1 MSAVDTRRVHIRL
14 LGPIEASS
22 DGTPLGLRGPKRL
35 GLLAILATR
44 DQAVPVA
51 TIAEEIWPGQ
61 PSQQA
66 TRSIRTYLSQFR
78 REAGID
84 FLRADHAGSG
94 YRLDLDRTSVDTHR
108 FRQAIRDA
116 GRADISPAE
125 CQIRARDALDLW
137 RGPALLEVQDQ
148 PWAAGEV
155 HALDELRRTAQQ
167 LLVRARLA
175 LGDHHA
181 LCSELEMFVT
191 EHPFDESFWA
201 DLMLAQY
208 RSGRQTDALRTFQ
221 RARSTLVEELSLEP
235 GPELT
240 QLEAAIFRHD
250 PALDL
255 EPAVRGHSASTA
267 RPVSVIP
274 AKSDLDWL
282 PTSAFKLVGRM
293 DSVGTLAAS
302 LDVDRPE
309 GLTVI
314 EAEPGEG
321 KTRMLTAVPD
331 LCGDDDL
338 IVWGRAVDPTRPFGL
353 WLRMVRFLLPH
364 STIGDPV
371 LLDQLDHLVGGRGT
385 ERLTGSAARPDA
397 AIVALMQTAA
407 AGRRV
412 VVVLDDLHDADPAS
426 IAFLEHLVMDRP
438 LDLHIAAATRP
449 ISTSANA
456 ALATMMGRV
465 AEAARLRRIDLRP
478 LSRSAVTELAA
489 AQGLD
494 PETIEALWAATA
506 GNALLVTESLL
517 DTRRRQDPRL
527 GVPRTVRERTMA
539 RLAGYTDDARQLAEV
554 ASLLGDPFDAMLAG
568 EAAALAPNDAS
579 EATNELT
586 ADFLVGPVDGDPGL
600 FEFTHPL
607 LRETVRSLVPAG
619 SLPVRHRAIAEALER
634 RRERGVPVDAATLGH
649 HWASAGRAG
658 DLGLAVTRLSEAAVE
673 ARRRFGYDIA
683 GDHLRRAIDLLSR
696 QGGDA
701 ETRARLHLDLA
712 ATENA
717 AGDVNAAKEACVEA
731 ADAARTTD
739 RSDLLAD
746 AALLYGGD
754 LPMAEDVADERV
766 LDLLAE
772 ADARAIDPARRAR
785 VRSRL
790 AQVEY
795 WLAPRATRVAWCEDA
810 LGLAASDGDP
820 HLQAV
825 VGIASFWALN
835 APDEANRRLQIV
847 NDLDEAV
854 TRLGDLEVLL
864 AAGKCRLHLMLEF
877 GEFDRAVDLARRHA
891 RLADRLGYSEHRR
904 LALNFAA
911 TVQGLEENYDEA
923 MRLSEEALA
932 LQTSHGKWFQ
942 ARVAHEWQVLPWRR
956 TNGDLALSERWWSRV
971 AEADPERPAWRAL
984 CMWIAAEQGD
994 LDKAIGELDRLDIE
1008 RFVAA
1013 EPRLDYF
1020 SIVCAAADTVAL
1032 TGDRHLARVISDALA
1047 PYEARNA
1054 MMGQTLYW
1062 GSVSHHLGRMA
1073 AVLGDVDAAR
1083 DHLEDALLR
1092 HERMHARD
1100 LTRRTEAA
1108 LAALE
1113 ANAPA
1118 D

>member
-1 MSAVDTRRVHIRL
+1 MTVEIRL
-14 LGPIEASS
+14 LGPIEAAVEGSA
-22 DGTPLGLRGPKRL
+22 LQLRGQKRL

-44 DQAVPVA
+44 DQAVSVA
-51 TIAEEIWPGQ
+51 SIADEIWPGQ
-61 PSQQA
+61 PQQQA

-84 FLRADHAGSG
+84 FVRADHAGTG
-94 YRLDLDRTSVDTHR
+94 YQLDAETTTVDAQR
-108 FRQAIRDA
+108 FRLAVEEASRS
-116 GRADISPAE
+116 DISPA
-125 CQIRARDALDLW
+125 QAQTRAKDALDLW

-148 PWAAGEV
+148 SWAVGEV
-155 HALDELRRTAQQ
+155 HALDELRRTAQHA
-167 LLVRARLA
+167 LVRARLA
-175 LGDHHA
+175 LGDHDA

-191 EHPFDESFWA
+191 DHPFDESFWA

-221 RARSTLVEELSLEP
+221 RARTTLVEELSLEP

-250 PALDL
+250 PALELDPGSL
-255 EPAVRGHSASTA
+255 GRSRVVAPPSSTA
-267 RPVSVIP
+267 P

-282 PTSAFKLVGRM
+282 PTSAFKLVGRT
-293 DSVGTLAAS
+293 DSVSALATA
-302 LDVDRPE
+302 LDRDRSD

-321 KTRMLTAVPD
+321 KSRMLAAAPD
-331 LCGDDDL
+331 LCDDEDL
-338 IVWGRAVDPTRPFGL
+338 VVFGRASDPTRPYGL
-353 WLRMVRFLLPH
+353 WLRIVRLLLPH
-364 STIGDPV
+364 SSLEDPV
-371 LLDQLDHLVGGRGT
+371 LLDQLQHLVGGQGT
-385 ERLTGSAARPDA
+385 DRLTGSAARPA
-397 AIVALMQTAA
+397 AAMVALLEAA
-407 AGRRV
+407 AGGRRV
-412 VVVLDDLHDADPAS
+412 VALLDDLHEADPAS
-426 IAFLEHLVMDRP
+426 IAFLGHLVMDRP
-438 LDLHIAAATRP
+438 VDVRIVAATRP
-449 ISTSANA
+449 VPSSGNA
-456 ALATMMGRV
+456 ALASLMGTL
-465 AEAARLRRIDLRP
+465 ADADRLRRIDLRP
-478 LSRSAVTELAA
+478 LSEAAVLELATD
-489 AQGLD
+489 QGLD
-494 PETIEALWAATA
+494 PETVQALWTATS

-517 DTRRRQDPRL
+517 DTRRRHDPSL
-527 GVPRTVRERTMA
+527 GVPRTVQERTMA
-539 RLAGYTDDARQLAEV
+539 RLTGYSASARDLAEV

-568 EAAALAPNDAS
+568 EAAGLEPADAS
-579 EATNELT
+579 AAANELT
-586 ADFLVGPVDGDPGL
+586 ADFLVGPVEGDPGL

-607 LRETVRSLVPAG
+607 LGETVRSLVPAG

-634 RRERGVPVDAATLGH
+634 RRERGVPVDSATLGH

-658 DLGLAVTRLSEAAVE
+658 DLGLAVTRLSEAAIE
-673 ARRRFGYDIA
+673 ARRRFGYEIA
-683 GDHLRRAIDLLSR
+683 GDHLRQAIDLLSR
-696 QGGDA
+696 QDGDP

-717 AGDVNAAKEACVEA
+717 AGDINAAKDACVEA
-731 ADAARTTD
+731 ADAARVTD

-746 AALLYGGD
+746 AAILYGGD

-772 ADARAIDPARRAR
+772 ADARALDPSRRAR
-785 VRSRL
+785 IRSRL

-795 WLAPRATRVAWCEDA
+795 WLAPRSTRVAWCEEALSLADA
-810 LGLAASDGDP
+810 EGDP
-820 HLQAV
+820 RLQAV

-847 NDLDEAV
+847 NDLDDAV

-864 AAGKCRLHLMLEF
+864 AAGKCRLNLMLELGDF
-877 GEFDRAVDLARRHA
+877 ERAVDLARRHA

-911 TVQGLEENYDEA
+911 TVHGLEEDYDEA
-923 MRLSEEALA
+923 MRLSEEALQ

-956 TNGDLALSERWWSRV
+956 TNGQLELSERWWSRV

-994 LDKAIGELDRLDIE
+994 LDRAIAELDQLDIE

-1013 EPRLDYF
+1013 EPRLDYL

-1032 TGDRHLARVISDALA
+1032 TGDGHLARVISDALA
-1047 PYEARNA
+1047 PYAARNA

-1073 AVLGDVDAAR
+1073 AVVGETETAR
-1083 DHLEDALLR
+1083 DHLQDALLR
-1092 HERMHARD
+1092 HQRMRAGD

-1108 LAALE
+1108 LAGLTG
-1113 ANAPA
+1113 
-1118 D
+1118 

>member
-1 MSAVDTRRVHIRL
+1 MTVEIRL
-14 LGPIEASS
+14 LGPVEASV
-22 DGTPLGLRGPKRL
+22 DDTALQLRGQKRL

-44 DQAVPVA
+44 DQAVSVA
-51 TIAEEIWPGQ
+51 HIADEIWPGQ
-61 PSQQA
+61 PQQQA

-78 REAGID
+78 REAGVD
-84 FLRADHAGSG
+84 FVRADHAGTG
-94 YRLDLDRTSVDTHR
+94 YQLDAETTAVDTHR
-108 FRQAIRDA
+108 FRVAVEEA
-116 GRADISPAE
+116 GRADISPA
-125 CQIRARDALDLW
+125 QSQLRARDALDLW

-148 PWAAGEV
+148 SWAVGEV
-155 HALDELRRTAQQ
+155 HALDELRRTAQHA
-167 LLVRARLA
+167 LVRARLA
-175 LGDHHA
+175 LGDHDA

-201 DLMLAQY
+201 NLMLAQY

-250 PALDL
+250 PALELD
-255 EPAVRGHSASTA
+255 PAALGRSKTVTAPQST
-267 RPVSVIP
+267 SP

-282 PTSAFKLVGRM
+282 PTSAFKLVGRL
-293 DSVGTLAAS
+293 DSVSALATA
-302 LDVDRPE
+302 LDPDRPD

-321 KTRMLTAVPD
+321 KSRMLATAPERCND
-331 LCGDDDL
+331 GDL
-338 IVWGRAVDPTRPFGL
+338 ILFGRATDLTRPYGL
-353 WLRMVRFLLPH
+353 WLRIVRSLLPH
-364 STIGDPV
+364 STIEDPV
-371 LLDQLDHLVGGRGT
+371 LLDQLHHLVGGQGAD
-385 ERLTGSAARPDA
+385 RLTGSAARPA
-397 AIVALMQTAA
+397 AAVVALMQTAA
-407 AGRRV
+407 AGRRIV
-412 VVVLDDLHDADPAS
+412 ALLDDLHEADPAS

-438 LDLHIAAATRP
+438 LDVRIVAATRP
-449 ISTSANA
+449 VSTSANA
-456 ALATMMGRV
+456 ALAAMMGRV
-465 AEAARLRRIDLRP
+465 ADADRLRRIDLRP
-478 LSRSAVTELAA
+478 LSQAAVGELATER
-489 AQGLD
+489 GLD
-494 PETIEALWAATA
+494 LETVEALWTATS

-517 DTRRRQDPRL
+517 DTQRRHDPSL
-527 GVPRTVRERTMA
+527 GVPRTVQERTMA
-539 RLAGYTDDARQLAEV
+539 RLTGYSTQARQLAEV

-568 EAAALAPNDAS
+568 EAAALEAADAS
-579 EATNELT
+579 EAANELT

-607 LRETVRSLVPAG
+607 LGETVRSLVPAG

-658 DLGLAVTRLSEAAVE
+658 DLGLAVTRLSEAAIE

-683 GDHLRRAIDLLSR
+683 GNHLRQAIDLLSR

-701 ETRARLHLDLA
+701 ETAARLHLDLA

-717 AGDVNAAKEACVEA
+717 AGDINAAKDACVEA

-739 RSDLLAD
+739 RADLLAD
-746 AALLYGGD
+746 AAILYGGD

-772 ADARAIDPARRAR
+772 ADARALDPTRRAR
-785 VRSRL
+785 IRSRL

-795 WLAPRATRVAWCEDA
+795 WLAPRTTRVSWCEEA
-810 LGLAASDGDP
+810 LALAAEQNDP

-847 NDLDEAV
+847 NDLDDAV

-864 AAGKCRLHLMLEF
+864 AAGKCRLHLMLEL
-877 GEFDRAVDLARRHA
+877 GDFDAAVDLARRHA

-911 TVQGLEENYDEA
+911 TVHGLEENYGEA
-923 MRLSEEALA
+923 MRLSEEALE

-956 TNGDLALSERWWSRV
+956 HHGQLELSERWWSRV

-994 LDKAIGELDRLDIE
+994 LDKAIAELDRLDIE

-1013 EPRLDYF
+1013 EPRLDYL
-1020 SIVCAAADTVAL
+1020 SIVSAAADTIAL
-1032 TGDRHLARVISDALA
+1032 TGDAHLARVISEALA
-1047 PYEARNA
+1047 PYAARNA

-1073 AVLGDVDAAR
+1073 AVLGETDAAR

-1092 HERMHARD
+1092 HRRMRAHD
-1100 LTRRTEAA
+1100 LTRRTQAA
-1108 LAALE
+1108 LAQL
-1113 ANAPA
+1113 PS
-1118 D
+1118 

>member
-1 MSAVDTRRVHIRL
+1 MTVDIRL
-14 LGPIEASS
+14 LGPIDASA
-22 DGTPLGLRGPKRL
+22 DGTALQLRGQKRL

-44 DQAVPVA
+44 DQAVSVSS
-51 TIAEEIWPGQ
+51 IADEIWPGQ
-61 PSQQA
+61 PLQQA

-84 FLRADHAGSG
+84 FVNADHAGTG
-94 YRLDLDRTSVDTHR
+94 YKLDTDRTTVDTHR
-108 FRQAIRDA
+108 FRSAVEEA
-116 GRADISPAE
+116 GRADISPA
-125 CQIRARDALDLW
+125 QSQLRARDALDLW
-137 RGPALLEVQDQ
+137 RGPPLLEVQDQ
-148 PWAAGEV
+148 AWAEGEV
-155 HALDELRRTAQQ
+155 FALEELRRTAQHT
-167 LLVRARLA
+167 LVRARLA
-175 LGDHHA
+175 LGDHDA
-181 LCSELEMFVT
+181 LCSELEMYVT
-191 EHPFDESFWA
+191 EHPFDEAFWA

-250 PALDL
+250 PALELDPTAQGRPQQHHPS
-255 EPAVRGHSASTA
+255 PAAA
-267 RPVSVIP
+267 PV
-274 AKSDLDWL
+274 KSDLDWL
-282 PTSAFKLVGRM
+282 PTSAFRLVGRS
-293 DSVGTLAAS
+293 DSIGSLARA
-302 LDVDRPE
+302 LDVDAQE
-309 GLTVI
+309 ALTVI

-321 KTRMLTAVPD
+321 KSRMLAAAPE
-331 LCGDDDL
+331 LCGDGDL
-338 IVWGRAVDPTRPFGL
+338 VLFGRATDPTRPYGL
-353 WLRMVRFLLPH
+353 WLRIVRLLLPH
-364 STIGDPV
+364 SPIEDPV
-371 LLDQLDHLVGGRGT
+371 LLDQLHHLVGGEGT
-385 ERLTGSAARPDA
+385 DRLTGSAARPSA
-397 AIVALMQTAA
+397 AVSGLLETAA
-407 AGRRV
+407 AGRRIV
-412 VVVLDDLHDADPAS
+412 ALLDDLHEADPAS
-426 IAFLEHLVMDRP
+426 LAFLDHLVMDRP
-438 LDLHIAAATRP
+438 IDIRIVAATRP
-449 ISTSANA
+449 VSTSGNA
-456 ALATMMGRV
+456 SLATLMGTV
-465 AEAARLRRIDLRP
+465 ADADRLRRIDLRP
-478 LSRSAVTELAA
+478 LSQAAVGELAE

-494 PETIEALWAATA
+494 AETTEALWTATS

-517 DTRRRQDPRL
+517 DTKRRHDPSL
-527 GVPRTVRERTMA
+527 GVPRTVQERTMA
-539 RLAGYTDDARQLAEV
+539 RLAGYSDGARDLAEV

-568 EAAALAPNDAS
+568 ESAGLEPDAASAAV
-579 EATNELT
+579 NELV
-586 ADFLVGPVDGDPGL
+586 ADFLVGPIDGDPGL

-607 LRETVRSLVPAG
+607 LGETMHSLVPAG

-634 RRERGVPVDAATLGH
+634 RRERGIPVDAAVLGH

-683 GDHLRRAIDLLSR
+683 GDHLRQAIDLLAR
-696 QGGDA
+696 QGGDP

-717 AGDVNAAKEACVEA
+717 AGDVNAAKDACVEA

-772 ADARAIDPARRAR
+772 ADARALDPARRAR
-785 VRSRL
+785 IRSRL

-795 WLAPRATRVAWCEDA
+795 WLAPRATRVEWCDEA
-810 LGLAASDGDP
+810 LTLAAEQDDA

-835 APDEANRRLQIV
+835 APDEANRRLEIL
-847 NDLDEAV
+847 NSLDDAV

-864 AAGKCRLHLMLEF
+864 AAGKCRLNLLLEL
-877 GEFDRAVDLARRHA
+877 GDFDRAVELARRHA

-923 MRLSEEALA
+923 MRLSEEALE
-932 LQTSHGKWFQ
+932 LQSSHGKWFQ

-956 TNGDLALSERWWSRV
+956 VNGELELSDRWWSRV

-994 LDKAIGELDRLDIE
+994 LDRAIAELDRLDIE

-1013 EPRLDYF
+1013 EPRLDYL
-1020 SIVCAAADTVAL
+1020 SIVCAAADTVAV
-1032 TGDRHLARVISDALA
+1032 TADPHLARVITEALTPFA
-1047 PYEARNA
+1047 ARNA

-1062 GSVSHHLGRMA
+1062 GSVSYHLGRMA
-1073 AVLGDVDAAR
+1073 AVLGEPDAAR

-1092 HERMHARD
+1092 HQRMGARD

-1108 LAALE
+1108 LAVL
-1113 ANAPA
+1113 PS
-1118 D
+1118 